1 MPRFPYRPLV
11 LASLATFLALPP
23 LTAELTSSALV
34 KRAAP
39 PAGTPRFT
47 VLDNAAIGVTVP
59 NLYNDPRMWGD
70 RFREYTL
77 GALETG
83 IAIADFDRD
92 GLLDIYAVSKNG
104 PNALYRQS
112 IPLKFYDVAAVAR
125 VDVADDP
132 AGQTGATAVDINQD
146 GWPDLYLCRL
156 DAPNLLFI
164 NNGDG
169 TFTEMGAAY
178 GLDLHSASVHAS
190 FADYD
195 GDGDLDA
202 YVCTNIL
209 DFAQS
214 PTGQPDF
221 LMRNNGPGPD
231 GHPTFTNVALDAG
244 IWGKSQGHTAIWFD
258 ANRDGWPDI
267 YVANDFETPDRFYLN
282 NGDGTFTDVVDERLP
297 HVTYFSM
304 GADAGDLNNDGELDF
319 IVADM
324 RDRTRAGFMTGM
336 EEMGRGLWE
345 MERVAELIP
354 QYMWNAVYLGTGTDR
369 YEEVAHLTGMN
380 ATGWTWATRMADLDG
395 DGRTDLF
402 YTNGMLR
409 NFVDAD
415 LVDLQN
421 VAPSLAAR
429 ARVWRDAPVRTE
441 PNLIF
446 RNDGDLGFTDVST
459 EWGLGTPGVSFG
471 CAIADLDNDG
481 DLDLI
486 YANLAG
492 PPSVVVNHTAT
503 GHRVAFTL
511 TDRAPNRDAIGTELT
526 LTTAAGTQIQQ
537 VYAERGVV
545 SSNLAPLIFGLGD
558 DATITALTVRWPD
571 GAVETFTDLPAD
583 RHYALTRSA
592 APATRSAAATQA
604 DLSQA
609 LYTETAATRGLDFTS
624 DAYPLEELARQ
635 RLLPRRLGQTAPA
648 LATADVNGDGCTD
661 VFVTGARAQSGQ
673 LFLGQADGTFTAAD
687 RQPWTTAAAAD
698 DTGALFLDANL
709 DGHLDL
715 YIAAGGVEPAED
727 DPLLHD
733 RVYFGD
739 GQGGFT
745 LGQTLKDG
753 VSTDAVAFD
762 GDHTLF
768 VGGRSIPGEWPKA
781 PRSFL
786 YVTSPGGL
794 IAVESAALAH
804 LGMITDAVFADLNA
818 DGAPDLVV
826 STEWGPIKVFTNRH
840 GTFTAATAN
849 LGLADRTGWW
859 SAVSVTDFNGDG
871 RADILA
877 GNVGLNTKYQASAEH
892 PTTVFAGD
900 LDGSGSFE
908 ILEAQYDADGRLYPL
923 RGRSKLSYSFPK
935 LRRHF
940 RSFEAFAHASV
951 PEIFDAELL
960 GKATKLEAN
969 ELRSGVFLQQP
980 DGSFVF
986 EPLPTEAQFA
996 PIHGFV
1002 TTDLDGDG
1010 LADLFVAG
1018 NDFSPEPSTGRF
1030 DGSIGRLF
1038 KGDGHGGLTAV
1049 SPGASGIVLPGDT
1062 RALTALPPDSASA
1075 TPRLIS
1081 AEALGPVRLFE
1092 RR

>member
-1 MPRFPYRPLV
+1 MSRNLTL
-11 LASLATFLALPP
+11 LALATLVAAP
-23 LTAELTSSALV
+23 LTAAPRVSALV
-34 KRAAP
+34 NRSAP
-39 PAGTPRFT
+39 DPDGPAFT
-47 VLDNAAIGVTVP
+47 ALDSATIGLTVP

-83 IAIADFDRD
+83 LAVADFDRD

-112 IPLKFYDVAAVAR
+112 IPLKFYDIATVAR

-132 AGQTGATAVDINQD
+132 AGQTGAAAVDINQD
-146 GWPDLYLCRL
+146 GWPDIYLCRL

-164 NNGDG
+164 NNGDS

-178 GLDLHSASVHAS
+178 GLDLRDASVHAS

-209 DFAQS
+209 DFARS
-214 PTGQPDF
+214 PQGQPDY

-231 GHPTFTNVALDAG
+231 GHPTFENVALDAG

-324 RDRTRAGFMTGM
+324 RDQTRAGFMTGM

-354 QYMWNAVYLGTGTDR
+354 QYMWNAVYLGTGTDK

-380 ATGWTWATRMADLDG
+380 ATGWTWATRMADLNN

-415 LVDLQN
+415 LVDKQN
-421 VAPSLAAR
+421 VAPNLTAR

-441 PNLIF
+441 PNLAF
-446 RNDGDLGFTDVST
+446 RNDGDLGFTNVST
-459 EWGLGTPGVSFG
+459 EWGLDHTGVSFG
-471 CAIADLDNDG
+471 CAIADFDNDG
-481 DLDLI
+481 DLDI
-486 YANLAG
+486 VYANLEG
-492 PPSVVVNHTAT
+492 PPTVMRNDTTT
-503 GHRVAFTL
+503 GHRVVFEL
-511 TDRAPNRDAIGTELT
+511 KGRAPNLDAIGTEIT
-526 LTTAAGTQIQQ
+526 VTTAAGTQIRQHFG
-537 VYAERGVV
+537 ERGVV
-545 SSNLAPLIFGLGD
+545 SSELAPIVFGLGEHD
-558 DATITALTVRWPD
+558 TITTATVRWPD
-571 GAVETFTDLPAD
+571 GTTETFSDLPAN
-583 RHYALTRSA
+583 RLIQLTQPAANGTR
-592 APATRSAAATQA
+592 APAQLHA
-604 DLSQA
+604 DLSDA
-609 LYTETAATRGLDFTS
+609 LYTENAAARGLDYTS

-648 LATADVNGDGCTD
+648 VATADVDGDGVAD
-661 VFVTGARAQSGQ
+661 VFISGARAQAGQ
-673 LFLGQADGTFTAAD
+673 LFLGAADGSFTAAAS
-687 RQPWTTAAAAD
+687 QPWSKQAAAD
-698 DTGALFLDANL
+698 DTGALFLDTNA

-715 YIAAGGVEPAED
+715 FIAAGGVEPAQGD
-727 DPLLHD
+727 ALLHD
-733 RVYFGD
+733 RVYYGD
-739 GQGGFT
+739 GKGNFT
-745 LGQTLKDG
+745 LGQTLTDG
-753 VSTDAVAFD
+753 TSTDAVAFN
-762 GDHTLF
+762 GTNLLF

-781 PRSFL
+781 PKSFL
-786 YVTSPGGL
+786 YTTGTNGL
-794 IAVESAALAH
+794 SAVDTTA
-804 LGMITDAVFADLNA
+804 FADLGMVTDAAFADLDA
-818 DGAPDLVV
+818 DGDTDLVV
-826 STEWGPIKVFTNRH
+826 SIEWGPVKVFTNDGGRF
-840 GTFTAATAN
+840 TDATAA

-859 SAVSVTDFNGDG
+859 SAVAVTDFNGDG

-877 GNVGLNTKYQASAEH
+877 GNVGLNTKYKASPEQ

-908 ILEAQYDADGRLYPL
+908 ILEAQYDTDGQLYPM
-923 RGRSKLSYSFPK
+923 RGRSKLSYSFAK
-935 LRRHF
+935 MRRQF
-940 RSFEAFAHASV
+940 RTFERFAAAPV
-951 PEIFDAELL
+951 QDIFDSELL
-960 GKATKLEAN
+960 GKAMKLEAN
-969 ELRSGVFLQQP
+969 ELRSGVYLQQA
-980 DGSFVF
+980 DGTFVF
-986 EPLPTEAQFA
+986 EPLPTAAQMA

-1002 TTDLDGDG
+1002 HADLDGDG
-1010 LADLFVAG
+1010 YADLFVAG
-1018 NDFSPEPSTGRF
+1018 NDWGPEPSTGRF

-1038 KGDGHGGLTAV
+1038 KGDGQGKFTAITPGNSGLV
-1049 SPGASGIVLPGDT
+1049 VPGDT
-1062 RALTALPPDSASA
+1062 RAVTLLPGETPRILTATAM
-1075 TPRLIS
+1075 
-1081 AEALGPVRLFE
+1081 GPVRLFE
-1092 RR
+1092 KQ